1 MDSEPTLNELKQ
13 IKTLLMLQLIKQGA
27 TSDEINAVLHVNL
40 RNLLPKKKLKKGV
53 LLKVDPA

>member
-1 MDSEPTLNELKQ
+1 
-13 IKTLLMLQLIKQGA
+13 MLQLIKQGA